1 MNSNRAVLIDGNSL
15 IFRAFYALPPLTNK
29 EGIATNAVYG
39 FFTMFFKILDEYD
52 PEFVSVS
59 FDKKGKTF
67 RHRQYEAYKAGR
79 KETPNELLVQFPIV
93 KEILDVLNI
102 HRIEMDDYEA
112 DDLVSTLTKECEKEN
127 LEILI
132 VTGDRDYLQ
141 LVSEKTKVLLTR
153 KGISQVEKFDE
164 EHMMETYGMNGDTFV
179 HLKALMGDS
188 SDNIPGVPG
197 VGEKTGI
204 KLLKAYNTLDG
215 IYENIDLVKGKLK
228 EKLAD
233 NEASAY
239 MSYKMSLMVSN
250 LPIDFSKEL
259 ISRKEFDKEKTREI
273 LTKYDLHSLTNR
285 FLDSSE
291 DEEIEFTIIDNENI
305 NLLDEFLS
313 KEKEFFFKG
322 YGNNLNT
329 FLDKRFFIIA
339 DKDSLFYID
348 ILKLNNEEEFFKI
361 LKKSIEAQNRYI
373 GYDTKSDWLFLKS
386 KNIHPKI
393 YGDAEIAEY
402 LIHSSDTNYSLDKLA
417 EKYIGKQI
425 DSFETLLGKG
435 KKAKNLDEISENER
449 ILFLVSRIDGLR
461 RIYKIQKEYIEERQ
475 MGKLYYDI
483 ELPLIEVLA
492 SMQEIGFKVDKDKL
506 IEIGKGLDKELEQL
520 EKQIYFYSG
529 SEFNINSPK
538 QLGVVLFEVLKL
550 PVIKKN
556 KTGYS
561 TASDV
566 LEKLLDKHPIVAD
579 ISMYRQLIKLKGT
592 YIDGLIK
599 VIDKD
604 GRIHSSFMQT
614 VASTGRIS
622 STEPNLQNIPVR
634 TAQGRE
640 IRKVFVPKDD
650 SVLIDA
656 DYSQIE
662 LRVLASLAND
672 PKMVKAFNENMDIHS
687 QTAAEV
693 FGIELSK
700 VTKEMRSRAK
710 AVNFGIVYGISDF
723 GLSRDLNISVKESK
737 KLIDNYFETYPDIE
751 KYLKSIIENAKEN
764 GYAETMFNRKRD
776 LPELKSSNYN
786 IRSFG
791 ERVAMNM
798 PIQGTAADII
808 KIAMIKVYRE
818 LKQRKL
824 KSKLIL
830 QVHDELIIET
840 YKEEVSE
847 VTKLLTECMEEAM
860 VLKVKLEVDLKVGN
874 SWYETK

>member
-361 LKKSIEAQNRYI
+361 LEKAIEAKNRYI

-461 RIYKIQKEYIEERQ
+461 RIYKIQKEYIEERK
-475 MGKLYYDI
+475 MEKLYYDI

-693 FGIELSK
+693 FDIELSK

-723 GLSRDLNISVKESK
+723 GLSRDLNIPVKESK

-808 KIAMIKVYRE
+808 KIAMIKVYKE

-847 VTKLLTECMEEAM
+847 VTKLLTECMEEAI

>member
-1 MNSNRAVLIDGNSL
+1 
-15 IFRAFYALPPLTNK
+15 
-29 EGIATNAVYG
+29 
-39 FFTMFFKILDEYD
+39 
-52 PEFVSVS
+52 
-59 FDKKGKTF
+59 
-67 RHRQYEAYKAGR
+67 
-79 KETPNELLVQFPIV
+79 
-93 KEILDVLNI
+93 
-102 HRIEMDDYEA
+102 
-112 DDLVSTLTKECEKEN
+112 
-127 LEILI
+127 
-132 VTGDRDYLQ
+132 
-141 LVSEKTKVLLTR
+141 
-153 KGISQVEKFDE
+153 
-164 EHMMETYGMNGDTFV
+164 
-179 HLKALMGDS
+179 
-188 SDNIPGVPG
+188 
-197 VGEKTGI
+197 
-204 KLLKAYNTLDG
+204 
-215 IYENIDLVKGKLK
+215 
-228 EKLAD
+228 
-233 NEASAY
+233 
-239 MSYKMSLMVSN
+239 
-250 LPIDFSKEL
+250 
-259 ISRKEFDKEKTREI
+259 
-273 LTKYDLHSLTNR
+273 
-285 FLDSSE
+285 
-291 DEEIEFTIIDNENI
+291 
-305 NLLDEFLS
+305 
-313 KEKEFFFKG
+313 
-322 YGNNLNT
+322 
-329 FLDKRFFIIA
+329 
-339 DKDSLFYID
+339 
-348 ILKLNNEEEFFKI
+348 
-361 LKKSIEAQNRYI
+361 
-373 GYDTKSDWLFLKS
+373 
-386 KNIHPKI
+386 
-393 YGDAEIAEY
+393 
-402 LIHSSDTNYSLDKLA
+402 
-417 EKYIGKQI
+417 
-425 DSFETLLGKG
+425 
-435 KKAKNLDEISENER
+435 
-449 ILFLVSRIDGLR
+449 
-461 RIYKIQKEYIEERQ
+461 
-475 MGKLYYDI
+475 
-483 ELPLIEVLA
+483 
-492 SMQEIGFKVDKDKL
+492 
-506 IEIGKGLDKELEQL
+506 
-520 EKQIYFYSG
+520 
-529 SEFNINSPK
+529 
-538 QLGVVLFEVLKL
+538 
-550 PVIKKN
+550 
-556 KTGYS
+556 
-561 TASDV
+561 
-566 LEKLLDKHPIVAD
+566 
-579 ISMYRQLIKLKGT
+579 MYRQLIKLKGT

-764 GYAETMFNRKRD
+764 GYAETIFNRKRD

>member
-112 DDLVSTLTKECEKEN
+112 DDLVSTLTKKCEKEN

-291 DEEIEFTIIDNENI
+291 DEEIEFIIIDNENI

-764 GYAETMFNRKRD
+764 GYAETIFNRKRD

>member
-112 DDLVSTLTKECEKEN
+112 DDLVSTLTKKCEKEN

-291 DEEIEFTIIDNENI
+291 DEEIEFIIIDNENI

-672 PKMVKAFNENMDIHS
+672 PKMVKAFNEDMDIHS